1 MSLPSHIFTFQAFQ
15 LFDKDGD
22 GSITTTE
29 LGTVM
34 RSLGQSP
41 TEEDLRQMINEVDAD
56 GSGTIDF
63 AEFLTLM
70 ARKIKTK
77 DSEAE
82 IVEAFKVFD
91 KDGSGKISADELRQ
105 VMHNLGEKLS
115 DKEVEEMIKE
125 ADTNGDGVSF
135 CRTKLSP
142 ISSANNLP
150 CPPFLSLYLYLL
162 LLTRVF
168 HPCCLDCHFRVML
181 GDWYRWVYQDDGIR
195 LTFSSLN
202 ACMSIPSCL
211 SNTPILV
218 RSSFQ
223 PANIP
228 NTLDIYRCRLG
239 QYKVPVFIQ
248 DILMTFNTFCSKI

>member
-1 MSLPSHIFTFQAFQ
+1 MYVFFALDEVAPILSQSWKTSLLPQLPTVFTFPAKLRVDIPPILVALTLHTSAILIYLPFQAFQ

-41 TEEDLRQMINEVDAD
+41 TEDDLRQMINEVDAD

-115 DKEVEEMIKE
+115 DQEVEEMIKE
-125 ADTNGDGVSF
+125 ADTNGDGVS
-135 CRTKLSP
+135 CP
-142 ISSANNLP
+142 IIALLFFVITH
-150 CPPFLSLYLYLL
+150 FLRSR
-162 LLTRVF
+162 LLTHTRC
-168 HPCCLDCHFRVML
+168 PATTYCTS
-181 GDWYRWVYQDDGIR
+181 YRKSTLQ
-195 LTFSSLN
+195 SL
-202 ACMSIPSCL
+202 S
-211 SNTPILV
+211 
-218 RSSFQ
+218 
-223 PANIP
+223 
-228 NTLDIYRCRLG
+228 G
-239 QYKVPVFIQ
+239 
-248 DILMTFNTFCSKI
+248 

>member
-1 MSLPSHIFTFQAFQ
+1 M

-41 TEEDLRQMINEVDAD
+41 TEADLRQMISEVDAD

-91 KDGSGKISADELRQ
+91 RDGSGKISADELRQ
-105 VMHNLGEKLS
+105 VMTNLGEKLS
-115 DKEVEEMIKE
+115 DQEVEDMIRE
-125 ADTNGDGVSF
+125 ADTNGDGVRFVFNKYSSVFFPRLVREF
-135 CRTKLSP
+135 CFRRACNDDEVK
-142 ISSANNLP
+142 
-150 CPPFLSLYLYLL
+150 
-162 LLTRVF
+162 LTRRENYD
-168 HPCCLDCHFRVML
+168 DC
-181 GDWYRWVYQDDGIR
+181 W
-195 LTFSSLN
+195 
-202 ACMSIPSCL
+202 
-211 SNTPILV
+211 
-218 RSSFQ
+218 
-223 PANIP
+223 
-228 NTLDIYRCRLG
+228 
-239 QYKVPVFIQ
+239 
-248 DILMTFNTFCSKI
+248 